1 MATILAKFPS
11 GAETDEVGV
20 GRDFAL
26 ALGNRGRSK
35 TKALERSFKVAQK
48 EEINDYCDAGL
59 KFQTKSHLVAEA
71 CYRNGL
77 DR

>member
-35 TKALERSFKVAQK
+35 AKALKRSFKVAQK
-48 EEINDYCDAGL
+48 EEINDYCDAEL
-59 KFQTKSHLVAEA
+59 KFQTKSHLFAEA
-71 CYRNGL
+71 CYLNGL
-77 DR
+77 DS

>member
-11 GAETDEVGV
+11 GAETEETGV

-35 TKALERSFKVAQK
+35 TKALKRCFKVAQK
-48 EEINDYCDAGL
+48 EEINDYCDAEL
-59 KFQTKSHLVAEA
+59 KFQTKSHLFAGA
-71 CYRNGL
+71 CYLNGL
-77 DR
+77 DM

>member
-1 MATILAKFPS
+1 VAIILAKFPS

-20 GRDFAL
+20 GSDFVL

-35 TKALERSFKVAQK
+35 TKALKRSFEVAQK
-48 EEINDYCDAGL
+48 EEINDYCDAGF
-59 KFQTKSHLVAEA
+59 KVQTKSHLVAEA